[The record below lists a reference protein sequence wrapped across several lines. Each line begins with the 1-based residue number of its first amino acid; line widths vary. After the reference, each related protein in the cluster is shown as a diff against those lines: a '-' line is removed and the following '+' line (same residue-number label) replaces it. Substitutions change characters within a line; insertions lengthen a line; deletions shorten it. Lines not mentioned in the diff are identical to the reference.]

1 MHDYLNILPINGVF
15 IVDLKTNP
23 FEKKK
28 NDENQQVISKDS
40 LEVSI
45 RPITNYKTNNIKDE
59 FNGLSQDVWVK
70 KMQICQK

>member
-1 MHDYLNILPINGVF
+1 LPVNGVS
-15 IVDLKTNP
+15 IVDLMTNP

>member
-1 MHDYLNILPINGVF
+1 LHDYLNILPVNGVS
-15 IVDLKTNP
+15 IVDLMTNP

>member
-1 MHDYLNILPINGVF
+1 MHDYLNILPVNGVS
-15 IVDLKTNP
+15 IVDLMTNP

>member
-1 MHDYLNILPINGVF
+1 MHDYLNILPVNGVS
-15 IVDLKTNP
+15 IVDLMTNP

-28 NDENQQVISKDS
+28 NDENQQVISKDP
-40 LEVSI
+40 LEILI
-45 RPITNYKTNNIKDE
+45 RPIKNYKTNNIKDE

>member
-1 MHDYLNILPINGVF
+1 LPINGVS
-15 IVDLKTNP
+15 IVDLMTNP

-45 RPITNYKTNNIKDE
+45 KPITNYKTNNIKDE

>member
-1 MHDYLNILPINGVF
+1 LPVNGVS
-15 IVDLKTNP
+15 IVDLMTNP

-28 NDENQQVISKDS
+28 NDENQQVISKDP
-40 LEVSI
+40 LEVLI
-45 RPITNYKTNNIKDE
+45 RPIKNYKTNNIKDE